1 MQVVSQ
7 IEGVRRFRDVLR
19 LRGHSVRY
27 VEFDGGHDFT
37 AWRQTLPEA
46 LQWALPSIAR

>member
-1 MQVVSQ
+1 VLQLVSQ

-19 LRGHSVRY
+19 LRRHSVRY
-27 VEFDGGHDFT
+27 VEFAGGHDPA

-46 LQWALPSIAR
+46 LRWALPQ